1 MNKKSLVQEEG
12 AEGRGPCGRVLV
24 TLACQAGRAVRAA
37 VHSVGQQAPEWGHG
51 SQA

>member
-24 TLACQAGRAVRAA
+24 TLGCQAGRAVRERA
-37 VHSVGQQAPEWGHG
+37 HSMGQ
-51 SQA
+51 